1 MLKFLIRNF
10 PTTMTLIQDIK
21 ALQEYRER
29 KEVQELLRMRRDNT
43 ASFLR
48 EEFPKETD
56 RLLNLMEQYSNL
68 FPKLSEALLE
78 AVALIQ
84 ETKDVIDSDNRD
96 LDELKLEDFLTK
108 YNDE

>member
-1 MLKFLIRNF
+1 
-10 PTTMTLIQDIK
+10 MTLIQDIK
-21 ALQEYRER
+21 ALQEDRER
-29 KEVQELLRMRRDNT
+29 KEVQELLEARRDNT